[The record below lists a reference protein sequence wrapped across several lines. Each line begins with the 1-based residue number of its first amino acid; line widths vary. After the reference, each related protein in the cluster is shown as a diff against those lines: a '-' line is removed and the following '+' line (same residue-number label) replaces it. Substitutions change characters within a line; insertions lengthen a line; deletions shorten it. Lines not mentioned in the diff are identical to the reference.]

1 MLEKIYV
8 HNFRCF
14 QNFEL
19 VLTDVSSALLLGK
32 NGVGKSSLIAAIEVL
47 QQIGRGVTQVK
58 ELIHE
63 ADFGF
68 GSKDSGIAMEIT
80 ARLHGRAFVYSL
92 EIEFPETSVQPK
104 VRREELAVDGK
115 TVMQREGGDT
125 VLNNAAHFTLDW
137 HHVGL
142 PIISVRSEEEPIAV
156 FRRWLRN
163 IIVLSPCPSRFAEV
177 ATLETADLERHGETI
192 LDWAH
197 GILSDDP
204 SLYSHVSGFL
214 KERMT
219 DFEVFKFETVGRE
232 KELWFTF
239 SGEDRTQLRLNFSQL
254 SDGEKIFFLAGILLS
269 ALHGDLPLVCLWDE
283 PDHYISLPELS
294 HFMTSC
300 RRAFEN
306 DRNHSQLIITSH
318 NERVLNE
325 FSDHNTF
332 ILSRARHT
340 YPTRVAVLADKEF
353 VSPRVVDAYENGE
366 LD

>member
-19 VLTDVSSALLLGK
+19 NLADFSSVLLLGK

-47 QQIGRGVTQVK
+47 QQVGRGVTPVK
-58 ELIHE
+58 KLIKE
-63 ADFGF
+63 TDFGF
-68 GSKDSGIAMEIT
+68 GTKEAGIVLEIT
-80 ARLHGRAFVYSL
+80 ARIHGQAFVYSL
-92 EIEFPETSVQPK
+92 EIEYPASFVQPK
-104 VRREELAVDGK
+104 VRREELTVNGK
-115 TVMQREGGDT
+115 TVIQRKGGDT

-142 PIISVRSEEEPIAV
+142 PIISVRSEEEPIAI
-156 FRRWLRN
+156 FRRWLRD
-163 IIVLSPCPSRFAEV
+163 IIVLSPSPSRFQETV
-177 ATLETADLERHGETI
+177 TLETADLERHGETI
-192 LDWAH
+192 LDWSH
-197 GILSDDP
+197 RILSDNP
-204 SLYSHVSGFL
+204 SLYGHVSQFL
-214 KERMT
+214 KERMS

-239 SGEDRTQLRLNFSQL
+239 SSEDSSRLRLNFSQL

-269 ALHGDLPLVCLWDE
+269 ALQGDFALVCLWDE
-283 PDHYISLPELS
+283 PDHFISLPELGQ
-294 HFMTSC
+294 FVTTC

-306 DRNHSQLIITSH
+306 DRNHSQLIIASH

-325 FSDHNTF
+325 FSEHNTF
-332 ILSRARHT
+332 VLSRSRHT
-340 YPTRVAVLADKEF
+340 SPTRLTVLSDTTF
-353 VSPRVVDAYENGE
+353 VSARIVDAYDNGE